1 MLISFHF
8 ALYTLTMSQQS
19 AQVDK
24 NVGPQ
29 GIPGGPRTGM
39 ELLPLLQNCY
49 LGKSVAQHVC
59 TSYYDDPLPIG
70 MMATV

>member
-1 MLISFHF
+1 MEMLISF
-8 ALYTLTMSQQS
+8 LYTLTHAHTLTVTQQS

-39 ELLPLLQNCY
+39 ELLPLLQNYY
-49 LGKSVAQHVC
+49 LGKSV
-59 TSYYDDPLPIG
+59 T
-70 MMATV
+70 

>member
-1 MLISFHF
+1 M
-8 ALYTLTMSQQS
+8 TQQS

-49 LGKSVAQHVC
+49 LSKSVIITLQYVLVIVM
-59 TSYYDDPLPIG
+59 TLYQLG
-70 MMATV
+70 